1 MIHLPSQKPNVL
13 NYKTYNYTLRVGR
26 REIKGAFFAPD
37 ADAAMKYASEI
48 AAEYDKV
55 SAITVALA

>member
-1 MIHLPSQKPNVL
+1 MTHLPSQKPPVL
-13 NYKTYNYTLRVGR
+13 GYKTYNYTIRVGR
-26 REIKGAFFAPD
+26 REIKGALFAPD
-37 ADAAMKYASEI
+37 VDAAMKYASEI

>member
-1 MIHLPSQKPNVL
+1 MTHLPSQKPHVL
-13 NYKTYNYTLRVGR
+13 GYKTYNYTMRIGR

-37 ADAAMKYASEI
+37 AEAAMKYASEI

>member
-1 MIHLPSQKPNVL
+1 MTHLLSQKPHVL
-13 NYKTYNYTLRVGR
+13 GYKTYNYTLRVGR
-26 REIKGAFFAPD
+26 R
-37 ADAAMKYASEI
+37 EI

>member
-1 MIHLPSQKPNVL
+1 VL
-13 NYKTYNYTLRVGR
+13 GYLTFNYILRIGR

-37 ADAAMKYASEI
+37 VDAAMKYASEF